1 MGRMTHKAYPM
12 DVRDDAW
19 ALVAPYCTL
28 MTAEDP
34 QRDHRL
40 REVCN
45 GLRWIVRA
53 EAAWRLR
60 PQDRPP

>member
-1 MGRMTHKAYPM
+1 M